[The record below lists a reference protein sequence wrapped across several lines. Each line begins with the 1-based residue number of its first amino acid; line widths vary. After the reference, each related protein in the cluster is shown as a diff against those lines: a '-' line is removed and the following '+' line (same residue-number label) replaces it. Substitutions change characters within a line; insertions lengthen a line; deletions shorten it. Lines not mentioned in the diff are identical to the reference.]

1 VDVISKTIYA
11 LRQLEYNID
20 DKAVKQLRERIELT
34 GVVTLTGVGKSFGVA
49 QLGASLLQS
58 VGYHASAIHT
68 TDFLHGGLGTI
79 SRIDRNVII
88 FISHSGQTEEV
99 LDAQHIAELHSS
111 NGSIITAAVTGNHQS
126 ELAER
131 CNIAL
136 TYQIDEDGSKHGTI
150 PTVSVAV
157 QLAILNTLVC
167 NVADALTTEQLGS
180 YHPGGTLHEK
190 YEEKIASE

>member
-1 VDVISKTIYA
+1 MDVISKTILA
-11 LRQLEYNID
+11 LRWLDCNLD
-20 DKAVKQLRERIELT
+20 LDAVKRLHEHIELI

-68 TDFLHGGLGTI
+68 TDLLHGGLGTI

-99 LDAQHIAELHSS
+99 LHAQHIAEFHSG
-111 NGSIITAAVTGNHQS
+111 NRILTAAVTGNHQS

-136 TYQIDEDGSKHGTI
+136 TYKIDEDGSKHGTI

-167 NVADALTTEQLGS
+167 NTADALTTEQLGS